1 MPGIGVFN
9 GGRDESMR
17 LQPALILTGL
27 LAALP
32 AHAAALPGCAGAAEI
47 SGAQLLRVERNGSV
61 IFTDGRAVHL
71 EGIRL
76 PGGAADRAPQGFAD
90 KALGTLAAMLGK
102 PPLTLTAVPPKEDRY
117 DRVRGQL
124 FGADGTWIQAALLKA
139 GLARVTIAPDRT
151 ECAAELFAAEAQG
164 RAARAGIWAV
174 PAYAVRTPDTVGR
187 DIGTFQIVQGKVA
200 NAGLKNGRAYLNF
213 GADWR
218 TDFTVTV
225 EPEDMANFRR
235 TGVDPRSYVGQT
247 IRVRGIVQFLNGPEI
262 EAANPQGIEV
272 VP

>member
-1 MPGIGVFN
+1 MFRFTV
-9 GGRDESMR
+9 
-17 LQPALILTGL
+17 TL
-27 LAALP
+27 LFAVTASTFLS
-32 AHAAALPGCAGAAEI
+32 AAALPECAGPIEI
-47 SGAQLLRVERNGSV
+47 ANAQLLRVEKNGTV
-61 IFTDGRAVHL
+61 IFGDGRAVHL

-76 PGGAADRAPQGFAD
+76 PAGVADRAPQAFAD
-90 KALGTLAAMLGK
+90 KALGTLGWVLSMQ
-102 PPLTLTAVPPKEDRY
+102 PLTLTAVPPKEDRY

-124 FGADGTWIQAALLKA
+124 FGPGANWVQAALLKG
-139 GLARVTIAPDRT
+139 GLARVSIAPDRT
-151 ECAAELFAAEAQG
+151 ECATELFAFEAQA
-164 RAARAGIWAV
+164 RAAHAGIWSL
-174 PAYAVRTPDTVGR
+174 PAYAIRTPQTVGR
-187 DIGTFQIVQGKVA
+187 DVGTFQIVEGKVL

-225 EPEDMANFRR
+225 EPEDMAKFRGS
-235 TGVDPRSYVGQT
+235 GVDPRSYVGQT